1 MSDFHQARER
11 LRATFKQLARLPDD
25 ESPPPPER
33 CHPVLRPELARHVQI
48 WTPRTR
54 DVVRLLATEGCVWHL
69 MLHRI
74 DQRSEACV
82 AETRYCYGCACKMP
96 ARWMGY
102 IGACIWHTRIPVVLS
117 VTPGALVTL
126 AQKAAPGTD
135 LRRRWLET
143 ARSQDNVRSR
153 QWLHVG
159 HRTDTAVIPYET
171 MAAPV
176 LGRRYN
182 LPYDELRVLHRAACQ
197 TYLDRRLWDTDDTD
211 TR

>member
-1 MSDFHQARER
+1 MSEFDRSRER
-11 LRATFKQLARLPDD
+11 LRATFKQLAQQPAD
-25 ESPPPPER
+25 ESPPQPER

-54 DVVRLLATEGCVWHL
+54 DVVRLLATEGVVWHL
-69 MLHRI
+69 LLHRI

-82 AETRYCYGCACKMP
+82 AATRFCYGCSCKSP

-102 IGACIWHTRIPVVLS
+102 IAACIWHTRVPVVLS
-117 VTPGALVTL
+117 VTPGAYYYL
-126 AQKAAPGTD
+126 AKQMPPGND

-143 ARSQDNVRSR
+143 SRAQDNVRSR
-153 QWLHVG
+153 QWIQVG
-159 HRTDTAVIPYET
+159 QCTDTAVVPYET

-182 LPYDELRVLHRAACQ
+182 LPYDELVVLHRAACQ
-197 TYLDRRLWDTDDTD
+197 TYLDKRLWDGHDVD